1 MKLSEVGEFGLIE
14 RLSRQAAFYDPGVVV
29 GIGDDAAVLRITPGR
44 SLLATCDMMIE
55 GVHFDRSFVGP
66 RELGWKALA
75 SNLSD
80 IAAMG
85 GIPRYAL
92 ISLGLPAVEVE
103 YTEELYNGL
112 GKLAREHGVN
122 LVGGDTV
129 SSPLAMVVDIS
140 VLGEVDP
147 ERLMLRS
154 GARPGDLL
162 LVTGHLGGSAAG
174 LDLFLL
180 GQGICTGEMATLVK
194 ARHLT
199 PIPRVKEGQVLGAT
213 RMVTAMDDISDG
225 LASEVNEIAQASGV
239 GAVVWSESVPI
250 DRATREVALMYG
262 KDPLHYALN
271 GGEDYE
277 LLFTVARDA
286 ADQVVQTV
294 REATGIQV
302 SIIGEILPAA
312 EGVTISGSGGRRDP
326 LRPGGFNHFRTQ
338 T

>member
-1 MKLSEVGEFGLIE
+1 MKISEVGEFGLID
-14 RLSRQAAFYDPGVVV
+14 RLSRLVTGDDPGVVV

-55 GVHFDRSFVGP
+55 GVHFDRNFVSP

-75 SNLSD
+75 CNLSD

-92 ISLGLPAVEVE
+92 ISLGLPPVEIQF
-103 YTEELYNGL
+103 TEELYEGL

-129 SSPLAMVVDIS
+129 SSPLAMVVDLT
-140 VLGEVDP
+140 VLGEIEP

-162 LVTGHLGGSAAG
+162 LVTGQLGGSAAG

-180 GQGICTGEMATLVK
+180 GQGNCPGDTAALVK

-199 PIPRVKEGQVLGAT
+199 PVPRVKEGQALGAT
-213 RMVTAMDDISDG
+213 GVVTSMDDISDG
-225 LASEVNEIAQASGV
+225 LASEVNEIARASQV
-239 GAVVWSESVPI
+239 GAVVWAGKIPI

-262 KDPLHYALN
+262 KDPLDYALY

-277 LLFTVARDA
+277 LLFTVAPGELTIVEQA
-286 ADQVVQTV
+286 I
-294 REATGIQV
+294 RETTGIPV
-302 SIIGEILPAA
+302 NVIGEIRPAA
-312 EGVTISGSGGRRDP
+312 EGITIASSGGSHP
-326 LRPGGFNHFRTQ
+326 LRSGGYNHFRK
-338 T
+338 